1 MDIACP
7 ACAET
12 YEIDDASV
20 TASGRKVRCAA
31 CSVVWRVFPDGY
43 NPETGLPMPQ
53 PDEAALSRRDNALTW
68 GADQPEPAVT
78 EAAPEAPAETTPAV
92 IEAELPS
99 EPPAEEAQAATV
111 QAETVQAAT
120 VEETP
125 APAARGAKWTKD
137 KKAKKAGGAWK
148 KLLGWQTGAIAATV
162 VILISGVVLRER
174 VVRHVPQTASLYAA
188 IGLPVNLRGI
198 VIRNVASRVVTDND
212 ESVLVVDG
220 DLVNI
225 TDRRIDVPRLHFTL
239 LGKDGQQLYVWSAQ
253 ADRSVL
259 QPGEKLNFRRRLA
272 APPEDAKDVKVRFL
286 TRSDMTAGIK

>member
-31 CSVVWRVFPDGY
+31 CSVVWRVFPVGY
-43 NPETGLPMPQ
+43 DPQTGQPLAQ
-53 PDEAALSRRDNALTW
+53 PDDEAQSRRETALTW
-68 GADQPEPAVT
+68 GAEGS
-78 EAAPEAPAETTPAV
+78 EAAEVETAPGAPAEATPLT
-92 IEAELPS
+92 IEAELPA
-99 EPPAEEAQAATV
+99 EPPAAEERAEAVQAEPV
-111 QAETVQAAT
+111 QAETV
-120 VEETP
+120 EEP
-125 APAARGAKWTKD
+125 APAPRGAKWTKD
-137 KKAKKAGGAWK
+137 KKAKKPGGAWK
-148 KLLGWQTGAIAATV
+148 KLPGWQTGAIAATFA
-162 VILISGVVLRER
+162 ILTAGVVLRES

-188 IGLPVNLRGI
+188 VGLPVNLRGI
-198 VIRNVASRVVTDND
+198 IIRNVASRVVTDND

-225 TDRRIDVPRLHFTL
+225 TDRRVDVPRLHFTL

-253 ADRSVL
+253 ADRGVL

-286 TRSDMTAGIK
+286 NRSDMTAGIK